1 MCRSDAATVPG
12 RSNWRCALCPTAG
25 WRCPPTPRGRNWSVV
40 TDLGSRGWV
49 STAQDCGE
57 STGPPATTATPGRGR
72 RPSVRGSTRQESDPV
87 SIDIGDLDTVAK
99 LLATGAMGI
108 DELGSDP
115 APIPDAGA
123 ATPLLVEALGSIAS
137 ALDAEVRSL
146 TGAADAT

>member
-1 MCRSDAATVPG
+1 M
-12 RSNWRCALCPTAG
+12 
-25 WRCPPTPRGRNWSVV
+25 
-40 TDLGSRGWV
+40 
-49 STAQDCGE
+49 
-57 STGPPATTATPGRGR
+57 
-72 RPSVRGSTRQESDPV
+72 

-146 TGAADAT
+146 AGAADATQDSLRAYQDTGSHTAQEMAKAGEG